1 MISTAAMMLFPAA
14 VRRPPLVDAV
24 GLVTDLDEVTEALAE
39 ADIDIDMPDGMPDAM
54 PEAIP
59 AIDEAPSACF

>member
-1 MISTAAMMLFPAA
+1 MISAAAVMLLPAA

-24 GLVTDLDEVTEALAE
+24 GLDTDFDEVAE
-39 ADIDIDMPDGMPDAM
+39 AFAEPDIDFDMPDGMPDAM

-59 AIDEAPSACF
+59 AIDEALSACV